1 VHTCSGRRSETCSAR
16 RPLARLHGLP
26 GVLGGLHWWPRR
38 VMHSVC
44 NCAGLQHFCHIAAC
58 SAWVP
63 GTMLDHLDREEEP
76 SPSALP
82 WPHQT
87 TVIPL
92 YSVTTVTARVKSATI
107 QLSDRDIEDIVD
119 GMLAMASAGR
129 RDPRIHHLG
138 MDRYGVRMVV
148 NVADVVT

>member
-1 VHTCSGRRSETCSAR
+1 
-16 RPLARLHGLP
+16 
-26 GVLGGLHWWPRR
+26 
-38 VMHSVC
+38 MHSVC

-63 GTMLDHLDREEEP
+63 GTMLDHVDREEEP

-107 QLSDRDIEDIVD
+107 QPSGRDVEDIVD
-119 GMLAMASAGR
+119 GLLAMVPSGR
-129 RDPRIHHLG
+129 RDLRIHYFG
-138 MDRYGVRMVV
+138 MDRCGVGMVMK
-148 NVADVVT
+148 VAAAVT